1 VKEEVKRW
9 MEQAERD
16 FKSAQNNFSN
26 DDYYVASLL
35 CQQSV
40 EKGLKSLYLKKF
52 KEIKKIHNLVI
63 LAKDLKLPKKLID
76 KCDELNPIY
85 IEARYPDASGD
96 LPHKKYTQDK
106 SQEDIKAAEGIL
118 KWLRKKI

>member
-1 VKEEVKRW
+1 

-16 FKSAQNNFSN
+16 FKSANNSFN
-26 DDYYVASLL
+26 IGDYYVASLL

-40 EKGLKSLYLKKF
+40 EKGLKAMYLKKF
-52 KEIKKIHNLVI
+52 NEIKKIHNLVI

-76 KCDELNPIY
+76 ECDKVNPIY
-85 IEARYPDASGD
+85 LDTRYPDASGD

-106 SQEDIKAAEGIL
+106 SQEDMNAAEKIL
-118 KWLRKKI
+118 KWIRKKI

>member
-1 VKEEVKRW
+1 
-9 MEQAERD
+9 
-16 FKSAQNNFSN
+16 
-26 DDYYVASLL
+26 
-35 CQQSV
+35 V

-52 KEIKKIHNLVI
+52 EEIKKIHNLVI